1 MLFQLVCT
9 DRRYARMNCFNIR
22 ELQSVLKRRFF
33 ADLMSSYEYKTLFG
47 RTIISLRFKLNSN
60 DLVEHDTTLFHG
72 YGLKNE
78 DLNNFTSLG
87 DNVVNNLLMV
97 RSKITNYL
105 DYQLLVNK
113 AHILVFDK
121 VREMILPK
129 FFINFRHN
137 LYIFLEM
144 AFNKNFFTVSR

>member
-1 MLFQLVCT
+1 
-9 DRRYARMNCFNIR
+9 MNCFNIR

-47 RTIISLRFKLNSN
+47 RTIISLRFRLNSN

-78 DLNNFTSLG
+78 DLNNFTFLT
-87 DNVVNNLLMV
+87 DNVVNNLLIV

-113 AHILVFDK
+113 VHVIAFDK
-121 VREMILPK
+121 IKGIIFPK
-129 FFINFRHN
+129 FLINFRYN
-137 LYIFLEM
+137 IYMFLEM
-144 AFNKNFFTVSR
+144 TFNKNFFTVR